1 MRYSYRRMSNKLS
14 TVKYFFQV
22 LNKSGVR
29 GKLSLLLG
37 MLALGYLIFPID
49 LIPDALIGPGQIDD
63 LFFILGALGFAVQT
77 YKKNSKFLPDHERK

>member
-1 MRYSYRRMSNKLS
+1 MSSKLF

-29 GKLSLLLG
+29 GKLSHLLG

-49 LIPDALIGPGQIDD
+49 LILYDSSAPA
-63 LFFILGALGFAVQT
+63 
-77 YKKNSKFLPDHERK
+77 R

>member
-1 MRYSYRRMSNKLS
+1 MSNKLS

-22 LNKSGVR
+22 LGKSGIR
-29 GKLSLLLG
+29 GKLSILLG
-37 MLALGYLIFPID
+37 VLALGYLIFPID

-77 YKKNSKFLPDHERK
+77 YKKNLRNK

>member
-1 MRYSYRRMSNKLS
+1 MCYKYRLMSNKLS

-77 YKKNSKFLPDHERK
+77 YKKNLSRKSNYE

>member
-1 MRYSYRRMSNKLS
+1 MNSKLS

-22 LNKSGVR
+22 LSKSGIR
-29 GKLSLLLG
+29 GKLSILLG
-37 MLALGYLIFPID
+37 VLALGYLIFPID

-77 YKKNSKFLPDHERK
+77 YKKNLSRKSNHE

>member
-1 MRYSYRRMSNKLS
+1 MCYKYLRMGNKLS

-37 MLALGYLIFPID
+37 VLALGYLIFPID

-77 YKKNSKFLPDHERK
+77 YKKNLSRK

>member
-1 MRYSYRRMSNKLS
+1 
-14 TVKYFFQV
+14 
-22 LNKSGVR
+22 
-29 GKLSLLLG
+29 

-77 YKKNSKFLPDHERK
+77 YKKNLSRKSNYE

>member
-1 MRYSYRRMSNKLS
+1 MNSKLS

-22 LNKSGVR
+22 LSKSGIR
-29 GKLSLLLG
+29 GKLSILLG
-37 MLALGYLIFPID
+37 VLALGYLIFPLD

-77 YKKNSKFLPDHERK
+77 YKQNRKSEH